1 MATTFIAEPA
11 SLSLLDR
18 ARAIPGVRQ
27 LVLLFGLAGAIAGG
41 LSLFMWANKP
51 GMQPVYAGLPES
63 DVAAMA
69 QSLAAA
75 NIPHAIDAATGAL
88 TVPADQ
94 LRSVRLKLAGEGL
107 PKSGS
112 VGFESLQGEQGFG
125 ISQAVESS
133 RMQHA
138 LETELVRTISALQPV
153 KTARVHLAL
162 PKPSAFTRGSG
173 SASASVLVELHPGR
187 ALTSQQVQS
196 IVHMV
201 AASVPEMPTSAVTV
215 VDQTGRLLTDDSG
228 DAGAGMGS
236 SQYEQ
241 IKRVEDAT
249 RHRIEDILTPLMGAG
264 RVKSQV
270 VANLDFTVQEE
281 TQERYE
287 PDDKA
292 IRSEQ
297 TSEDVS
303 RTGVLK
309 AAQGVPGATS
319 NQPPAAAAPAATT
332 TAATPAATPAS
343 PAAAPELPSS
353 QTRSSTRNYELNKTT
368 SFRKPTPGRVQRLS
382 VAVLV
387 DYLPKADP
395 KDAKAAPI
403 PTALGKDELAR
414 IEALVKEAMGFDA
427 TRGDTVTVQNAPFI
441 VAPVEAIA
449 PLPMMERP
457 EVLSLTRQ
465 GGTALVLLVL
475 ILAVVRPMLKSIFT
489 TPVQGGATALAAT
502 RMDALPPPAEGLPEA
517 VQAARHASL
526 AAPPSGPSP
535 YDQKLTLAR
544 ETVKQDPKR
553 VAQVMKTWIA
563 QET

>member
-11 SLSLLDR
+11 SMSLLDR
-18 ARAIPGVRQ
+18 ARAIPGMRQ

-51 GMQPVYAGLPES
+51 GMQPLYAGLPES

-69 QSLAAA
+69 ASLAAA
-75 NIPHAIDAATGAL
+75 NIPHAIDAGTGAL

-94 LRSVRLKLAGEGL
+94 LRSARLKLAGEGL

-215 VDQTGRLLTDDSG
+215 VDQTGRLLTDDS
-228 DAGAGMGS
+228 AEPGAGMGS

-287 PDDKA
+287 PDEKA

-297 TSEDVS
+297 TNEDVNRS
-303 RTGVLK
+303 GGLK
-309 AAQGVPGATS
+309 MAQGVPGATS
-319 NQPPAAAAPAATT
+319 NQPPAAAPATT
-332 TAATPAATPAS
+332 PATPSAAAATPPAGGAE
-343 PAAAPELPSS
+343 PPSS

-395 KDAKAAPI
+395 KDAKAPPV
-403 PTALGKDELAR
+403 PTALGKEELAR

-427 TRGDTVTVQNAPFI
+427 ARGDTVTVQNAPFI

-465 GGTALVLLVL
+465 GVTALVLLVL

-489 TPVQGGATALAAT
+489 TPTGGAAALAAT
-502 RMDALPPPAEGLPEA
+502 RLDALPPPTEGSPEA
-517 VQAARHASL
+517 VQAARHAAL

-563 QET
+563 QES